1 MWGGVVVDIYCVC
14 VCVSGGLY
22 CDIRSGECGGRER
35 GRLCSIGWPWGL
47 EGRSMVYYWGETK
60 NSEGVGFQPE

>member
-1 MWGGVVVDIYCVC
+1 MCGGGVVVDIYCVC

-47 EGRSMVYYWGETK
+47 GGE
-60 NSEGVGFQPE
+60 EYGVLLG